1 MDKQT
6 SIPKPQNN
14 KLDADVSVN
23 VIRKHGYHLLLLPKY
38 RAFEERWK
46 QKEEKEQRLRDKV
59 LQQRRIKLQE
69 ATERFQRAHLPAS
82 QHKQIGL

>member
-1 MDKQT
+1 MDEQTSVPKTQDKQV
-6 SIPKPQNN
+6 
-14 KLDADVSVN
+14 ADVSVN
-23 VIRKHGYHLLLLPKY
+23 VMRKHRYHQLLLPKY
-38 RAFEERWK
+38 RAFEERRK
-46 QKEEKEQRLRDKV
+46 QKEEKEQRLREQV